1 MKKNE
6 RIQDLKKDIKKLENE
21 LKETKDLLKIVTNAA
36 FKWKRK
42 YKEIKR
48 DYLNLIGEKQ
58 IFVNTKPE
66 NIVNVEIKG
75 DVIFEPNNN
84 FYNSDFVNDSN
95 IFDINNEIMSKK
107 KMNET
112 NEFKKKTSNEI
123 NEFKEK
129 ISYKKPD
136 LTKKE
141 SDAFDRY
148 KEISESESE
157 SLLQELDEY
166 SDVSLQYISRNE
178 SNELVNLYESVEVL
192 KKKRKRRKKY

>member
-21 LKETKDLLKIVTNAA
+21 LKETKDLLKIVTSAA

-75 DVIFEPNNN
+75 DIIFEPNNN

-95 IFDINNEIMSKK
+95 IFDINNEVTSKK

-112 NEFKKKTSNEI
+112 NEFKKKMPDEI
-123 NEFKEK
+123 NEPSEK
-129 ISYKKPD
+129 VSD

-141 SDAFDRY
+141 SDVFYKY

-166 SDVSLQYISRNE
+166 SDVSLQYVSRNE
-178 SNELVNLYESVEVL
+178 SNELVNLYESAEVL

>member
-21 LKETKDLLKIVTNAA
+21 LKETKDLLKIVTSAA

-58 IFVNTKPE
+58 IFLNTKPE
-66 NIVNVEIKG
+66 NIINVEIKG

-95 IFDINNEIMSKK
+95 IFDINNEITSKK

-112 NEFKKKTSNEI
+112 NEFKKKSSNEI
-123 NEFKEK
+123 NEPSEK
-129 ISYKKPD
+129 IFYKKPD

-141 SDAFDRY
+141 SDVFSKY

-166 SDVSLQYISRNE
+166 SDVSLQYVSRNE

-192 KKKRKRRKKY
+192 KKKRRRRKKY

>member
-21 LKETKDLLKIVTNAA
+21 LKETKDLLKIVTSAA

-95 IFDINNEIMSKK
+95 IFDINNEITSKRK
-107 KMNET
+107 VNET
-112 NEFKKKTSNEI
+112 NEFKKKTSDEI
-123 NEFKEK
+123 NEPSEK
-129 ISYKKPD
+129 VSYKKPD

-141 SDAFDRY
+141 SDVFSKY

-166 SDVSLQYISRNE
+166 SDVSLQYMSRNE

-192 KKKRKRRKKY
+192 KKKRRRRKKY